1 MVTNLKEVFAK
12 FSDQTF
18 CRNYLIQQR
27 WNGCPECPHCGSN
40 KWYSIEGGKR
50 FKCGNNSCYKKYS
63 VTVATVFEASNIPLT
78 IWFPAMYILT
88 AHKKGISS
96 VQLAKDL
103 GVTQKTAWFMMHR
116 IRESL
121 KDKKSDLLTGTVE
134 IDETYMSRKYASD
147 YKAITPEQS
156 EKMETISKKH
166 NKGAVIGMK
175 QRDGNVIVKAA
186 LSASAEAIG
195 ETIKA
200 NVAPDA
206 HLMSDE
212 SLKYNKVLADY
223 KRDSVNHS
231 AKEWVRNMDGFK
243 VHTNGMENFW
253 SVMKRGI
260 YGIYHQISFKHL
272 QRYCD
277 EFTYRFNSRTIKD
290 GERFLLS
297 LQHVEG
303 RLSYKQLVYGKSEES
318 SNKAQKRK

>member
-12 FSDQTF
+12 FSDEEV
-18 CRNYLIQQR
+18 CRQYLIKQR

-50 FKCGNNSCYKKYS
+50 FKCGNNTCYKKYS
-63 VTVATVFEASNIPLT
+63 VTVGTIFHASNIPLT
-78 IWFPAMYILT
+78 TWFPAMYILT

-116 IRESL
+116 VRESL

-147 YKAITPEQS
+147 YKAIPPEEVEQ
-156 EKMETISKKH
+156 METTVKKN

-175 QRDGNVIVKAA
+175 QRDGKVIVLATI
-186 LSASAEAIG
+186 SATAEVIG
-195 ETIKA
+195 DTIKDH
-200 NVAPDA
+200 VAPDA

-212 SLKYNKVLADY
+212 ALKYKRVLADY

-231 AKEWVRNMDGFK
+231 AKEWVRNTDEFK
-243 VHTNGMENFW
+243 VHTNGIENFW
-253 SVMKRGI
+253 SVMKRGV

-277 EFTYRFNSRTIKD
+277 EFSYRYNSRTTKD

-297 LQHVEG
+297 LQHIEG
-303 RLSYKQLVYGKSEES
+303 RLSYKQLVYGESKKSGEAEEI
-318 SNKAQKRK
+318 K